1 MADFKNRRR
10 YENLNRLSIEQLEE
24 LLRTAPFLSDSQETS
39 EYYDAIEEVILR
51 RETESPT
58 GRLSD
63 IDSAWAEF
71 QQEYASPEGRGQ
83 RLYPDEEGSDMTAN
97 VERGKTRSI
106 HGIFRKT
113 GLVAAAIAAVLA
125 CMVAAQATGLDV
137 FGSLA
142 QWTNETFHFSYNE
155 TGPAMETPQAQSEN
169 EDYLAIKAEVDQMG
183 ITVPVVPTWFPEG
196 YTLQEIIP
204 SAPDIKE
211 FQFIHCVFSN
221 GSDEPPL
228 FLDIKKFVEGYDIS
242 SAVFEK
248 DDQPVVQY
256 ISNNRLFYIMS
267 DHQYKT
273 AVWSDGNLMIDI
285 SGVLTEETT
294 KKIIDSI
301 GGYEP

>member
-1 MADFKNRRR
+1 MADFKNSRR
-10 YENLNRLSIEQLEE
+10 YENLSRLSIEQLEE

-51 RETESPT
+51 RETETPT

-97 VERGKTRSI
+97 AERGKTRSI

-248 DDQPVVQY
+248 DDQP
-256 ISNNRLFYIMS
+256 
-267 DHQYKT
+267 
-273 AVWSDGNLMIDI
+273 AVNQQQQA
-285 SGVLTEETT
+285 VLYHVRS
-294 KKIIDSI
+294 SI
-301 GGYEP
+301 

>member
-1 MADFKNRRR
+1 MADFKNSRR
-10 YENLNRLSIEQLEE
+10 YENLSRLSIEQLEE

-97 VERGKTRSI
+97 AESGKTRSI
-106 HGIFRKT
+106 HGIFRKA
-113 GLVAAAIAAVLA
+113 GLVAAAIASVLV
-125 CMVAAQATGLDV
+125 CMVAAQAAGLDV
-137 FGSLA
+137 FGALA

-183 ITVPVVPTWFPEG
+183 ITVPVVLTWFPEG
-196 YTLQEIIP
+196 YALQEIKP
-204 SAPDIKE
+204 SSPDITE
-211 FQFIHCVFSN
+211 WQAINCIFLN
-221 GSDEPPL
+221 DNDEYL
-228 FLDIKKFVEGYDIS
+228 FVDITKYIEDYDVS
-242 SAVFEK
+242 SITFEK
-248 DDQPVVQY
+248 DDQSVIQY
-256 ISNNRLFYIMS
+256 IRDNRLFYIMS

-273 AVWSDGNLMIDI
+273 AAWADDGLMIDI
-285 SGVLTEETT
+285 SGILKEESI
-294 KKIIDSI
+294 KKMIDSI
-301 GGYEP
+301 GGY

>member
-51 RETESPT
+51 RETETPT

-97 VERGKTRSI
+97 AERGKTRSI
-106 HGIFRKT
+106 HGIFRKA
-113 GLVAAAIAAVLA
+113 GLIAAAIAAVLA
-125 CMVAAQATGLDV
+125 CMVAAQAAGLDV
-137 FGSLA
+137 FGALA
-142 QWTNETFHFSYNE
+142 HWTNETFHFNHGE
-155 TGPAMETPQAQSEN
+155 TGSVLEAPQVQSEN
-169 EDYLAIKAEVDQMG
+169 EDYLAIKAEVDKMG

-196 YTLQEIIP
+196 YTLQEIKP
-204 SAPDIKE
+204 SSPDIPDWKSINCIFLNDNE
-211 FQFIHCVFSN
+211 EYLFVNITKY
-221 GSDEPPL
+221 DED
-228 FLDIKKFVEGYDIS
+228 FDIS
-242 SAVFEK
+242 SITFEK
-248 DDQPVVQY
+248 DDQPVIQY
-256 ISNNRLFYIMS
+256 IRDNRLFYIMS
-267 DHQYKT
+267 DHQYKAAT
-273 AVWSDGNLMIDI
+273 WADDGLMVDI
-285 SGVLTEETT
+285 SGVLTEESI

-301 GGYEP
+301 GGY